1 MHEHALNE
9 IIMSLAVKK
18 RIDGTV
24 IEQIYFQPS
33 VVGKETEREA
43 TSTAEKRPAILFNLI
58 SEELLAGNLLLNII

>member
-1 MHEHALNE
+1 M
-9 IIMSLAVKK
+9 
-18 RIDGTV
+18 DGTV